1 MTATLG
7 DVTRKKEKPDL
18 TGFRMG
24 NIRTY
29 RPGSHAG
36 IVVLRLAAATVGKGI
51 SDLAS
56 LTEPASLTGA
66 VAVPAT
72 RTVPNPPSL
81 TDACFNS

>member
-36 IVVLRLAAATVGKGI
+36 IVVLRLA
-51 SDLAS
+51 
-56 LTEPASLTGA
+56 E
-66 VAVPAT
+66 
-72 RTVPNPPSL
+72 
-81 TDACFNS
+81 